1 MEEKFQLV
9 AQIKERE
16 RKSEFSSELANRKT
30 KLIEK
35 NLRGSDLRGVDLVGA
50 NLSGVNLRY
59 ADLNGVYLSLVN
71 VINTKFSNL

>member
-1 MEEKFQLV
+1 M
-9 AQIKERE
+9 
-16 RKSEFSSELANRKT
+16 
-30 KLIEK
+30 EK

-50 NLSGVNLRY
+50 NLSGANLRY